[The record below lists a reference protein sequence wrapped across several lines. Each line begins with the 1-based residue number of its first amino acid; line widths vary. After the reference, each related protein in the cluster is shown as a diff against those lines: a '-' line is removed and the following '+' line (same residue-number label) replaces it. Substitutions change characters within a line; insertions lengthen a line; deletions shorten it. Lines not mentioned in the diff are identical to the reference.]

1 MSSHQHQTAILLVV
15 SHIPPGRVASY
26 GQVAELAGLPGRA
39 RMVGQILSR
48 LPANSTIPWQR
59 VVNSR
64 NEISFPNSGAAYRRQ
79 RHLLENEGVVFK
91 GLRIAGH
98 CRWQL

>member
-1 MSSHQHQTAILLVV
+1 
-15 SHIPPGRVASY
+15 
-26 GQVAELAGLPGRA
+26 
-39 RMVGQILSR
+39 MVGQILSR

-64 NEISFPNSGAAYRRQ
+64 NEISFPNPGEAYQRQ
-79 RHLLENEGVVFK
+79 RHLLENEGVVFN